1 MNAKKHTPGP
11 WLRDDCSG
19 LDCDVRAASGRKVAL
34 CWGLASN
41 NATNYRADYRAECD
55 ANAHLIA
62 AAPELLEALSKLLNE
77 VDGLIGESAGVVG
90 LHLNGDIA
98 PWSDLEEGGRFE
110 RLSSMSKARAAIA
123 KATGDAQ

>member
-1 MNAKKHTPGP
+1 MSANKHTPGP
-11 WLRDDCSG
+11 WEAVGNLVRSPMVQPQG
-19 LDCDVRAASGRKVAL
+19 LSKGVQI
-34 CWGLASN
+34 
-41 NATNYRADYRAECD
+41 AECRD
-55 ANAHLIA
+55 AYFLSHTEESKANAHLIA

-123 KATGDAQ
+123 KATGEPQ